1 MISKGKFLFI
11 DLSINLFLIAIPLII
26 FGCIPYWPCN
36 NPTAIVF
43 YVTYGLAPTLHFLTL
58 FLILKRGWMQ
68 SDQIAI
74 RQIKST
80 FLLPV
85 LPIFTF
91 LMYLIPMNQKWQ
103 LIVTLIVD
111 IGMLIAY
118 AIITVIFAQ
127 LGDKASKDLNSHKSE
142 FVAPVS
148 ESNYDND
155 DGTFKGSSWR
165 NK

>member
-1 MISKGKFLFI
+1 MYNFFKLK
-11 DLSINLFLIAIPLII
+11 II
-26 FGCIPYWPCN
+26 QDN
-36 NPTAIVF
+36 
-43 YVTYGLAPTLHFLTL
+43 VTYLKTLYVSLSTSNVVDLHFLTL

-74 RQIKST
+74 RQIRST
-80 FLLPV
+80 FLLPI

-91 LMYLIPMNQKWQ
+91 IMYLIPMDQKWQ
-103 LIVTLIVD
+103 LIVTLIID

-127 LGDKASKDLNSHKSE
+127 LGDRASKDLNSHKSE

>member
-1 MISKGKFLFI
+1 MISKGKFIFI
-11 DLSINLFLIAIPLII
+11 DAAINLFLIAIPLII
-26 FGCIPYWPCN
+26 FACIPYWPSSS
-36 NPTAIVF
+36 PTAIVF
-43 YVTYGLAPTLHFLTL
+43 YIIYGLAPALHFLTL
-58 FLILKRGWMQ
+58 FLVLRRGWMQ
-68 SDQIAI
+68 SDSIAI

-80 FLLPV
+80 FFLPI

-91 LMYLIPMNQKWQ
+91 LMYLIPMDQKWQ

-118 AIITVIFAQ
+118 AVITVMFAQ
-127 LGDKASKDLNSHKSE
+127 IGDKASKDLTSHKSE
-142 FVAPVS
+142 FVAPTS
-148 ESNYDND
+148 ESSYDND